1 MTSKMEDVDFQDLD
15 ECVADDAVDLKE
27 ISVGLS
33 FFSFKE
39 VNGSFERIKK
49 SVLCIYQPIRKGL

>member
-1 MTSKMEDVDFQDLD
+1 MEDVDFQDLD
-15 ECVADDAVDLKE
+15 ECVADDAVDFKE

-49 SVLCIYQPIRKGL
+49 RILSVLCIYQPIRKGL